1 MNSTSPASPKNP
13 AFNVRRF
20 VLTLALVAI
29 VGGIV
34 AIIALGKNGA
44 GIGAAPAAATAPEQA
59 ATATPAA
66 ASPGNKRS
74 RVVYANA
81 APASPGLFFFS
92 KQIDATK
99 KKIQSWRRKAP
110 PVQ

>member
-34 AIIALGKNGA
+34 AIIALGASFLYQRA
-44 GIGAAPAAATAPEQA
+44 GRKSDPTSD
-59 ATATPAA
+59 TTPA
-66 ASPGNKRS
+66 
-74 RVVYANA
+74 
-81 APASPGLFFFS
+81 
-92 KQIDATK
+92 D
-99 KKIQSWRRKAP
+99 P
-110 PVQ
+110 PPPNL